1 MLGPNSLTVNS
12 FSELLIQ
19 FLDLIKYRV
28 GVMSLEMRK
37 LFINSILV
45 TLIDKCVD
53 LRVVR
58 YLVRLISDW
67 IRYKTGP
74 LLNQIPATK
83 EKMVLLQ
90 RLTVSME
97 KRFAEHADLQ
107 QCFLEMIAYV
117 YKDESYTSNSEFKI
131 KLEQAFLCG
140 LKSSD
145 PHIRQTFFDIFNAN
159 FNSADL
165 YDRLCYI
172 IVTQNWEALGTHYWI
187 KQCVQMT
194 LGSCA
199 SAHTPVQY
207 SDIAAQ
213 RFRFFSFTEAAA
225 SATGTGQS
233 SVSQQQQPGSGGE
246 STEQA
251 NTVVMMNVDTNLD
264 DMNVWSGG
272 FGLSTPLADIPVS
285 QEKHE
290 ATTVQTQMPLGGVQ
304 LNLDKKLMNIFESE
318 FDLVRF
324 F

>member
-1 MLGPNSLTVNS
+1 MTGPNSITVNA

-53 LRVVR
+53 LRVIR
-58 YLVRLISDW
+58 YLVRLINDW

-74 LLNQIPATK
+74 LLNQIPTAK
-83 EKMVLLQ
+83 EKMILLQ
-90 RLTVSME
+90 RLTLSME

-107 QCFLEMIAYV
+107 QSFLEMIAYV
-117 YKDESYTSNSEFKI
+117 YKEESNASNSEFKI

-140 LKSSD
+140 LKS
-145 PHIRQTFFDIFNAN
+145 PNPQIRQTFFEIFNSN

-187 KQCVQMT
+187 KQCIQMT

-207 SDIAAQ
+207 SDIAAH
-213 RFRFFSFTEAAA
+213 RFKLYSFTEAAY
-225 SATGTGQS
+225 SAANTGQS
-233 SVSQQQQPGSGGE
+233 SGGQQQGPVNE
-246 STEQA
+246 STESA
-251 NTVVMMNVDTNLD
+251 NTTIMMNIDTNLD
-264 DMNVWSGG
+264 DLNLWSAD
-272 FGLSTPLADIPVS
+272 FGLNTPLADIPDV
-285 QEKHE
+285 QDKPE
-290 ATTVQTQMPLGGVQ
+290 TTVQAQTSFADVQ
-304 LNLDKKLMNIFESE
+304 LNLNKKLMNIYKGI
-318 FDLVRF
+318 
-324 F
+324 